1 MERLHFLN
9 TIQDIFQ
16 NQAVCAIL
24 GPRQCGK
31 TTLAR
36 QYTKQQQPAEVHFFD
51 LENTFDLGRLDN
63 PMLALSTLQ
72 GTVVI
77 DEIQRRPDLFPILRV
92 LADTTTL
99 RFLIL
104 GSASREL
111 IAQASESLA
120 GRVGYLELPPF
131 GLREVKDVNK
141 LWVRGGFPKSYLAD
155 TEKGSF
161 SWREF
166 YIRTFLEQ
174 DIPNL
179 GFQIP
184 PRNLHRFWMMLSHYH
199 GQLFN
204 ASELGRS
211 LGLSNHTVKRYLDIL
226 EGTFMV
232 RTVQPW
238 FENIGKRQVKTVK
251 IYLRDSGILHTLMGL
266 SDKTAIERHPK
277 LGASWEGFALEEL
290 IRRYE
295 GTHPYFWRTQAGAEL
310 DLLIHHQE
318 KKLGFEF
325 KYTEQPRV
333 TSSMRI
339 ALEDLKLDH
348 LTVVYPGPYS
358 FALDTQV
365 SALSI
370 QDLYK
375 EEAH

>member
-1 MERLHFLN
+1 MQRLHFLN

-16 NQAVCAIL
+16 NHAVCAIL

-31 TTLAR
+31 TTLAH
-36 QYTKQQQPAEVHFFD
+36 QYIEQQQLAEVHFFD
-51 LENTFDLGRLDN
+51 LENTFDLGRLEN
-63 PMLALSTLQ
+63 PMLALATLQ

-77 DEIQRRPDLFPILRV
+77 DEIQRRVDLFPILRV
-92 LADTTTL
+92 LADTTQL

-131 GLREVKDVNK
+131 SLREAHEIDK
-141 LWVRGGFPKSYLAD
+141 LWIRGGFPKSYLASSEQD
-155 TEKGSF
+155 SF
-161 SWREF
+161 SWRAF
-166 YIRTFLEQ
+166 YVRTFLEQ

-184 PRNLHRFWMMLSHYH
+184 PRNLHRFWMMLAHYH

-211 LGLSNHTVKRYLDIL
+211 LGLSNHTVKKYLDIL

-232 RTVQPW
+232 RTLQPW
-238 FENIGKRQVKTVK
+238 FENISKRQVKTVK
-251 IYLRDSGILHTLMGL
+251 IYFRDAGILHTLMGL
-266 SDKTAIERHPK
+266 SDKTAVERHPK
-277 LGASWEGFALEEL
+277 LGASWEGFALEEVL
-290 IRRYE
+290 RRYE
-295 GTHPYFWRTQAGAEL
+295 VAHAYFWRTQTGAEL
-310 DLLIHHQE
+310 DLLIHDQS

-325 KYTEQPRV
+325 KYTERPQMTPA
-333 TSSMRI
+333 MRI
-339 ALEDLKLDH
+339 ALSDLKLDH
-348 LTVVYPGPYS
+348 LTVVYPGPHS

-365 SALSI
+365 SVMSLR
-370 QDLYK
+370 DLYV
-375 EEAH
+375 